1 MPARVASD
9 ELHGKEHRSGTDD
22 LLGHAPRGGVGGLR
36 SIYDPAVDE
45 ESEPEGRTR
54 GVLRRRIAAACLD
67 LLVVTALTLPIGLV
81 AGEAPA
87 ELSGASFTIWL
98 GVVFLYY
105 AIPEWRFGA
114 SLGKHVADLRVV
126 RLDAEPIRLWQSL
139 ARTVFRVIDLLP
151 VLYLVGA
158 GSIALTERRQRV
170 GDLVARTQ
178 VVSREP

>member
-1 MPARVASD
+1 
-9 ELHGKEHRSGTDD
+9 
-22 LLGHAPRGGVGGLR
+22 
-36 SIYDPAVDE
+36 VDE
-45 ESEPEGRTR
+45 EGEPQGRTS

-67 LLVVTALTLPIGLV
+67 LVVVTALTLPIGLI
-81 AGEAPA
+81 ADEPPA
-87 ELSGASFTIWL
+87 DLSGSWFTTWL
-98 GVVFLYY
+98 GLVFLYY
-105 AIPEWRFGA
+105 AVPEWRFGT

-126 RLDAEPIRLWQSL
+126 RLDEEPIRLWQSL

-151 VLYLVGA
+151 ALYLVGA